1 MNRILVLLV
10 LVSFALS
17 SVASAESIDLSS
29 LSLENLVTLQQ
40 QIYEELSSRTGV
52 SQNNV
57 IGRGS
62 YVVGKDIKPGYYD
75 FVCLDTGYFNS
86 GTPDNDIYIYL
97 LDGDTAAD
105 LGEQIF
111 WEQRFAI
118 GSHVTFNLEEGTLLI
133 IEGCSGFLK
142 AIQPEWLP

>member
-1 MNRILVLLV
+1 MKRILILMV
-10 LVSFALS
+10 LVAFVVS
-17 SVASAESIDLSS
+17 SVASAESIDLSA
-29 LSLENLVTLQQ
+29 LSLEELISLQQ
-40 QIYEELSSRTGV
+40 QIDVELSSRTGT
-52 SQNNV
+52 SQNDR

-75 FVCLDTGYFNS
+75 FICLDTGYFDS

-105 LGEQIF
+105 LGERIF

-118 GSHVTFNLEEGTLLI
+118 GAHVTFNLEEGSLLM
-133 IEGCSGFLK
+133 IEGCSGFLR

>member
-1 MNRILVLLV
+1 M
-10 LVSFALS
+10 
-17 SVASAESIDLSS
+17 
-29 LSLENLVTLQQ
+29 
-40 QIYEELSSRTGV
+40 
-52 SQNNV
+52 

-118 GSHVTFNLEEGTLLI
+118 GSHVTFNLEEGTLLM

-142 AIQPEWLP
+142 AIQPEWLS

>member
-118 GSHVTFNLEEGTLLI
+118 GSHVTFNLEEGTLLM